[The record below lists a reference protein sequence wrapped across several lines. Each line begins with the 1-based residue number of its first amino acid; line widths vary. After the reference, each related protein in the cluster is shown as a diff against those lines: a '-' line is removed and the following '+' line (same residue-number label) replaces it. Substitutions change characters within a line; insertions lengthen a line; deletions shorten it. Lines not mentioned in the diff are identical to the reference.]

1 MSSQLSQK
9 GHVMATTIP
18 VHIRISGMHCASCVA
33 RVERG
38 LSRIDGLSNISVN
51 LTTETGHFDAA
62 APNHL
67 AQAVA
72 CLDKLGFPALTET
85 VDLSIGGMTCASCA
99 ARIDR
104 ALAKIPGVQ
113 SVSVNLATERAT
125 VTYLADMVTMSGLM
139 RKIAKLGFSA
149 SPVTPDGQTGVAV
162 GSDRENGGPGHALWV
177 KFMMALLLTLPVFVL
192 EMGGHL
198 VPAVHHWVQMTL
210 GTQTSWM
217 IQLILTSLVLI
228 GPGRDFYT
236 KGLNALRRGGP
247 DMNSL
252 VAVGTLAAYG
262 YSLVVMIWPE
272 LVPDQARAVYFESAA
287 VIVTLVLA
295 GRYLEA
301 RAKGKTGAAIRA
313 LLDLQPASA
322 QVERNGQVVDCD
334 LGDIVLNDVLLVR
347 PGERIATD
355 GQVID
360 GQSHVDE
367 SMLTGEAIPVDKH
380 TGSTVTGGTVNLT
393 GLLRVAVT
401 QVGDDTRLAQIIRMV
416 ERAQNTKLPIQNLV
430 DQVTLWFVPIVMGL
444 SALTVL
450 IWLLFAPTLDVSF
463 ALVAGVCVLIIAC
476 PCAMGLATPTSIMV
490 GMGRAAGLG
499 ILFRQGQALQELSQV
514 AVVALDKTGTVTLGQ
529 PEVTEFQAGPAH
541 DPNDV
546 LSAIAGIEAGSQH
559 PVATAILRYA
569 ATQGAVPAAATD
581 FHNTTGRGV
590 QARVSGC
597 RYAIGSAQF
606 MADLG
611 VSTDDWITRELE
623 WCAQGKTVLYV
634 ARDAQIAALIAVSDP
649 VKPDSPTAIAALAN
663 AGLRVV
669 MISGDKSETAHAV
682 ARSVGIDHVIA
693 EVLPDGKVDAVK
705 QLRAEYG
712 PVAFVGDG
720 INDAPALAVADVGVA
735 IGTGTDIAIEAA
747 DVVLMSGALGGIVNA
762 IDLSHK
768 TLRNIRQ
775 NLFWAFAYNV
785 VLIPVAMGVLY
796 PVWGI
801 LLSPM
806 LAAGA
811 MAFSSVFVVSNAL
824 RLRRALP
831 AQS

>member
-1 MSSQLSQK
+1 
-9 GHVMATTIP
+9 MATTIP

-38 LSRIDGLSNISVN
+38 LSRIDGLSNIAVN
-51 LTTETGHFDAA
+51 LTTETGHFDAET
-62 APNHL
+62 PDHL

-72 CLDKLGFPALTET
+72 RLGKLGFPALTET
-85 VDLSIGGMTCASCA
+85 VDLAISGMSCASCV

-104 ALAKIPGVQ
+104 AVAKIPGVQ
-113 SVSVNLATERAT
+113 TVSVNLATERAT
-125 VTYLADMVTMSGLM
+125 VTYLADMVNVSALTN
-139 RKIAKLGFSA
+139 KIAQLGFSA
-149 SPVTPDGQTGVAV
+149 DPIMSDDRASAHQTQNDKSHSLRAKFYW
-162 GSDRENGGPGHALWV
+162 ALV
-177 KFMMALLLTLPVFVL
+177 LTLPVFIL

-198 VPAVHHWVQMTL
+198 IPALHHWVQMTL
-210 GTQTSWM
+210 GTQSSWM

-262 YSLVVMIWPE
+262 YSLVVMIWPNV
-272 LVPDQARAVYFESAA
+272 VPDQARAVYFESAA

-301 RAKGKTGAAIRA
+301 RAKGKTGAAIRS

-322 QVERNGQVVDCD
+322 QVERDGRIIECRAAE
-334 LGDIVLNDVLLVR
+334 IALNDTLLVR

-355 GQVID
+355 GLVID
-360 GQSHVDE
+360 GHSHVDE
-367 SMLTGEAIPVDKH
+367 SMLTGEAIAVDKQA
-380 TGSTVTGGTVNLT
+380 GSTVTGGTVNLN

-401 QVGDDTRLAQIIRMV
+401 QIGDDTRLAQIIRMV

-430 DQVTLWFVPIVMGL
+430 DRVTLWFVPVVMGL
-444 SALTVL
+444 SVLTVML
-450 IWLLFAPTLDVSF
+450 WLVLAPALDISF
-463 ALVAGVCVLIIAC
+463 ALVAGVSVLIIAC

-499 ILFRQGQALQELSQV
+499 ILFRKGQALQELSQV
-514 AVVALDKTGTVTLGQ
+514 SVVALDKTGTVTLGQ
-529 PEVTEFQAGPAH
+529 PELTEFQTAPTH

-569 ATQGAVPAAATD
+569 KAQGADPAAATD
-581 FHNTTGRGV
+581 FQNTTGRGV
-590 QARVSGC
+590 RAQVSGH

-606 MADLG
+606 MADSG
-611 VSTDDWITRELE
+611 ISTADWTARDLE
-623 WCAQGKTVLYV
+623 WCRQGKTVLYV
-634 ARDAQIAALIAVSDP
+634 ARDNDIAALIAVSDP
-649 VKPDSPTAIAALAN
+649 VKPDSPAAISALID
-663 AGLRVV
+663 AGLHVV
-669 MISGDKSETAHAV
+669 MISGDKSETAHAI

-693 EVLPDGKVDAVK
+693 EVLPEGKVDAVK
-705 QLRAEYG
+705 QLRAKYG
-712 PVAFVGDG
+712 TVAFVGDG
-720 INDAPALAVADVGVA
+720 INDAPALAIADVGVA

-775 NLFWAFAYNV
+775 NLFWAFAYNAS
-785 VLIPVAMGVLY
+785 LIPVAMGILY
-796 PVWGI
+796 PIWGI
-801 LLSPM
+801 MLSPM

-811 MAFSSVFVVSNAL
+811 MALSSVFVVSNAL
-824 RLRRALP
+824 RMRRALP
-831 AQS
+831 VFSTYGAPTG

>member
-1 MSSQLSQK
+1 
-9 GHVMATTIP
+9 MATIIP

-38 LSRIDGLSNISVN
+38 LSRIDGLSNVAVN
-51 LTTETGHFDAA
+51 LTTETGHFDAET
-62 APNHL
+62 PDQL

-72 CLDKLGFPALTET
+72 RLDKLGFPALTET
-85 VDLSIGGMTCASCA
+85 VDLAISGMSCASCVS
-99 ARIDR
+99 RIDR
-104 ALAKIPGVQ
+104 AVAKIPGVQ

-125 VTYLADMVTMSGLM
+125 VTYLADMVAVQALTA
-139 RKIAKLGFSA
+139 KIAQLGFSA
-149 SPVTPDGQTGVAV
+149 TLIVGGNQTGTQHIPTDNSQGYKAKFFW
-162 GSDRENGGPGHALWV
+162 ALV
-177 KFMMALLLTLPVFVL
+177 LTLPVFVL

-198 VPAVHHWVQMTL
+198 IPAVHHWVRMTL
-210 GTQTSWM
+210 GLQTSWM

-236 KGLNALRRGGP
+236 KGLNSLRRGGP

-262 YSLVVMIWPE
+262 YSLVVMIWPNV
-272 LVPDQARAVYFESAA
+272 VPDQALAVYFESAA

-301 RAKGKTGAAIRA
+301 RAKGKTGAAIRS

-322 QVERNGQVVDCD
+322 QVERDGRIMECPAAE
-334 LGDIVLNDVLLVR
+334 IALNDTLLVR

-367 SMLTGEAIPVDKH
+367 SMLTGEAVPVDKQA
-380 TGSTVTGGTVNLT
+380 GSTVTGGTVNLK

-401 QVGDDTRLAQIIRMV
+401 QIGDNTRLAQIIRMV

-430 DQVTLWFVPIVMGL
+430 DRVTLWFVPVVMGL
-444 SALTVL
+444 SVLTVML
-450 IWLLFAPTLDVSF
+450 WLMFAPALNISF
-463 ALVAGVCVLIIAC
+463 ALVAGVSVLIIAC

-499 ILFRQGQALQELSQV
+499 ILFRKGQALQELSQV
-514 AVVALDKTGTVTLGQ
+514 SVVALDKTGTVTLGQ
-529 PEVTEFQAGPAH
+529 PEVTEFQTAPAH

-559 PVATAILRYA
+559 PVASAILRFA

-581 FHNTTGRGV
+581 FQNTTGRGV
-590 QARVSGC
+590 QAQVSGH

-611 VSTDDWITRELE
+611 ISTADWAEHDLD
-623 WCAQGKTVLYV
+623 WCRQGKTVLYV
-634 ARDAQIAALIAVSDP
+634 ARKNAIAALIAVSDP
-649 VKPDSPTAIAALAN
+649 VKPDSPAAIAALIN
-663 AGLRVV
+663 AGLHVV

-768 TLRNIRQ
+768 TLRNIQQ
-775 NLFWAFAYNV
+775 NLFWAFAYNAS
-785 VLIPVAMGVLY
+785 LIPVAMGVLY
-796 PVWGI
+796 PFWGI
-801 LLSPM
+801 MLSPM

-811 MAFSSVFVVSNAL
+811 MALSSVFVVSNAL

-831 AQS
+831 VLADNGARAG